1 MRTRSL
7 RKTSRRVAIGT
18 GGPKLYV
25 SPIKGRRP
33 PLALQL
39 GPEHS
44 PERSVGG
51 GSSLGV
57 SVGGGDA
64 DEDDDESVEDTR
76 SVAELSG
83 IF

>member
-1 MRTRSL
+1 M
-7 RKTSRRVAIGT
+7 GT

-39 GPEHS
+39 GAEH
-44 PERSVGG
+44 SVGG
-51 GSSLGV
+51 GSSVG
-57 SVGGGDA
+57 GGGDA

>member
-1 MRTRSL
+1 M
-7 RKTSRRVAIGT
+7 GT

-39 GPEHS
+39 GAEH
-44 PERSVGG
+44 SVGG
-51 GSSLGV
+51 GSSVG
-57 SVGGGDA
+57 GGGDA
-64 DEDDDESVEDTR
+64 DEDDDESVEEVEDTR